1 VAKADLLVVD
11 SVAGGA
17 EALDAAMALAVAV
30 ATLAVAAANLTDALA
45 VVAVLTPSVLWTL
58 LKLVSALET
67 DLLSFLSTKYLNAT
81 QVVPIL
87 PHATSTAKQ
96 MLKTTHAFT
105 LTDAL
110 TQSLAT
116 LTQTQTATTVLV
128 LTPVATMRQPA
139 TMTLMQHA
147 TTVHASLLLTVQASA
162 VATSLKMHA
171 ETATIRVVKMETL
184 SSTSLETSNRGSFQR
199 A

>member
-1 VAKADLLVVD
+1 
-11 SVAGGA
+11 
-17 EALDAAMALAVAV
+17 MALAVAV

-45 VVAVLTPSVLWTL
+45 VVAVLTPSVLWTS